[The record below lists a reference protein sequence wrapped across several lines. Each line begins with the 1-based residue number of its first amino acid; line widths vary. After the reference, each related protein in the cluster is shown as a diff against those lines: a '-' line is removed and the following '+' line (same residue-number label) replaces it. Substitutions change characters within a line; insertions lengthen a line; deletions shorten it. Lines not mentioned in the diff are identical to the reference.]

1 MVWYSNNNM
10 SYWNNTNVLSQKM
23 FPLTPSNPYY
33 PYDNDCEAYMRED
46 DGNAVEM
53 GMHRPLL
60 FDLMK
65 YGSGS
70 AKESHGICIGV
81 MG

>member
-33 PYDNDCEAYMRED
+33 PYDNDCEAYMREY
-46 DGNAVEM
+46 DGYAVEW
-53 GMHRPLL
+53 RFL
-60 FDLMK
+60 
-65 YGSGS
+65 
-70 AKESHGICIGV
+70 
-81 MG
+81 